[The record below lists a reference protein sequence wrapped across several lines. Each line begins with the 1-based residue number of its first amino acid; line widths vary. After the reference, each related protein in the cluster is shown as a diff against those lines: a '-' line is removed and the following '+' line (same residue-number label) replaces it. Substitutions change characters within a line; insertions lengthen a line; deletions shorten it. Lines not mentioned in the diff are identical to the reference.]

1 MQGETD
7 PVGNL
12 HGVLQGSDPEA
23 KSIVIGSHMDTVMQG
38 GVYDGMLGVTGALEV
53 AARLKDEGRTLRHPW
68 RSGALIWKSPV
79 FLAVHLEADA

>member
-1 MQGETD
+1 
-7 PVGNL
+7 
-12 HGVLQGSDPEA
+12 
-23 KSIVIGSHMDTVMQG
+23 MQG

-53 AARLKDEGRTLRHPW
+53 AARLKDEGRNLRHPL